1 MSIIPSSTQLIPHI
15 TVPLFNTNMH
25 PQTSISN
32 LTYITQCHNL
42 VLLADCVFALNTNLG
57 DINSVERRKG
67 HLNDLVSFSVQHQ
80 LAVCL
85 RNVAFDVFEMYQVG
99 NCQSGP
105 LEISVHLSLPLQG
118 MSKIVCKRGQPI
130 LSFGA
135 FMRQEEML
143 ACHSNLLQGSWQPNT
158 ADRKCCSDGSIC
170 KRSLTCKH
178 SLITSFLHK
187 TDFSSLLLSR
197 HSG

>member
-15 TVPLFNTNMH
+15 TVPLFNINMH

-85 RNVAFDVFEMYQVG
+85 RDVSFDVLEMYQVG
-99 NCQSGP
+99 NCQSGS
-105 LEISVHLSLPLQG
+105 LKISIHLPLPLQS
-118 MSKIVCKRGQPI
+118 MSKVVCTRGQP
-130 LSFGA
+130 SFSPCA
-135 FMRQEEML
+135 CMRQEEIL
-143 ACHSNLLQGSWQPNT
+143 ACHIKIP
-158 ADRKCCSDGSIC
+158 A
-170 KRSLTCKH
+170 RS
-178 SLITSFLHK
+178 
-187 TDFSSLLLSR
+187 
-197 HSG
+197 